1 MPIKKTDKGW
11 YWGSKGPFNS
21 KKKAQEVAQAAHASG
36 YQKSFQEG
44 NITKLIESIVHD
56 LRKENGGGGFNGSSG
71 TVFTSTNSG
80 IFTPTYGSSASTRK
94 RKKKINAK
102 KKGQGLISA
111 KKRSGVE
118 KLQRWMTDRS
128 PVKKLKKDIK
138 ISKGNQSGLLTG
150 SSSGYQTQ
158 PVNNPMRID
167 WQKPHKG
174 MIRHNEN
181 DTPKFVEREGKK
193 EKDPDLSVVEQNDFE
208 RKVTEMDSDN
218 KRKTR
223 GRDTRE
229 LDNEVS
235 AAAGIMQLSKQPSK
249 FGNPQ
254 DDELLRGAKKDKK
267 ADTEFELTKNSTLQK
282 MDKVLELSENEDMDV
297 LKAFSKVFLKDEE

>member
-1 MPIKKTDKGW
+1 MPIKQTKKGW

-21 KKKAQEVAQAAHASG
+21 KKKAQEVAQAAYASG
-36 YQKSFQEG
+36 YQKSFKEG

-56 LRKENGGGGFNGSSG
+56 LRKENGGFNGSSG

-80 IFTPTYGSSASTRK
+80 IFTPTYGRYSSTRK
-94 RKKKINAK
+94 RKKKISDK

-128 PVKKLKKDIK
+128 PVKKLKKENIPL
-138 ISKGNQSGLLTG
+138 SKRSQSGILTG
-150 SSSGYQTQ
+150 SSSGNQTQ
-158 PVNNPMRID
+158 PVNNIMRID
-167 WQKPHKG
+167 WQKPRKD
-174 MIRHNEN
+174 MIRHKEN
-181 DTPKFVEREGKK
+181 DDPKFVERYDSDKNK
-193 EKDPDLSVVEQNDFE
+193 QDLSVIEQNDFE
-208 RKVTEMDSDN
+208 RKVTEMDDDN

-235 AAAGIMQLSKQPSK
+235 AAAGVVQLSKQPNK

-267 ADTEFELTKNSTLQK
+267 ADTEFELTKNTTLQK
-282 MDKVLELSENEDMDV
+282 MDKVLELSENEDIDM
-297 LKAFSKVFLKDEE
+297 LNAFSKVFLKDEE

>member
-21 KKKAQEVAQAAHASG
+21 KKKAQEVAQAAYASG

-44 NITKLIESIVHD
+44 NITKLLESIVHD
-56 LRKENGGGGFNGSSG
+56 LRKENGGGFNGGSG

-80 IFTPTYGSSASTRK
+80 IFTPTYGSSKSTRK
-94 RKKKINAK
+94 RKKKISDK

-128 PVKKLKKDIK
+128 PVKKLNKEVE
-138 ISKGNQSGLLTG
+138 ISKATLTG
-150 SSSGYQTQ
+150 SSSGNQTQ
-158 PVNNPMRID
+158 PVNNLMRID
-167 WQKPHKG
+167 WQKPHKD
-174 MIRHNEN
+174 MIRHKEN
-181 DTPKFVEREGKK
+181 DNPKFVEREGKD
-193 EKDPDLSVVEQNDFE
+193 EDEQDLSVIEQNEFE
-208 RKVTEMDSDN
+208 RKVTEMDDDN

-223 GRDTRE
+223 GRDTKE
-229 LDNEVS
+229 LDGEAS
-235 AAAGIMQLSKQPSK
+235 AAAGVMQFSKQPNK

-254 DDELLRGAKKDKK
+254 DDELLRGAKKDKSK
-267 ADTEFELTKNSTLQK
+267 ENS
-282 MDKVLELSENEDMDV
+282 KVDLELDADKPLHSLEKALELADKDGISIFEAIRKIDNE
-297 LKAFSKVFLKDEE
+297 